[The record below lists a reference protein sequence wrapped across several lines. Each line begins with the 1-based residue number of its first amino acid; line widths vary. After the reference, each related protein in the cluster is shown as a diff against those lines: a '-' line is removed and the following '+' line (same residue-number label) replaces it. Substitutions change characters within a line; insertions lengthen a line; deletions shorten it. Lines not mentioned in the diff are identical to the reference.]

1 MIKLTPWTAA
11 GSVVAVTAAVLTIG
25 ALPGDSILRQIVAAV
40 AALLVI
46 ALVVAPGGKSAI
58 DRFTRR
64 RRFAKPSRR
73 ASLLYSTLRVGTVW
87 DGQSVSMFVALRP
100 LPFQVTTVG
109 LNETG
114 IESRALPVDLLRD
127 HLTQADVTLESIRVL
142 GSGFRAYGE
151 SPYANAYAG
160 IVGETAIPNTMET
173 VVELRVNLAKSY
185 QSVLARATD
194 GSVPAGV
201 GKAAHI
207 VSARLERQLN
217 IAGFEAKLLK
227 PNEIRKFHDSVLAP
241 MNDGFKD
248 EKWTHLGGPVATVTA
263 DPTEWS
269 ELAVERWLDVP
280 ADRMAHV
287 LEISA
292 DRHQQTTV
300 GMTVAYS
307 YAQAAKLPTRS
318 LRLRSNDGA
327 HGDHATAL
335 LPLAQ
340 TVASPA
346 PSLTLRDGVEFPVQL
361 PAFGLGV
368 YLGPSLDRSGR
379 VFLNVETGGEVLW
392 LETPESFVH
401 QLAARITTTGARV
414 GVFVD
419 TAEWKDLAQR
429 VLGLRVNPTSPVDV
443 AIYQGQP
450 PTRVPA
456 STAVLVWAPNGAPR
470 TATHRITA
478 DDSGDMTAVSRTAR
492 AVFAWEAPAA
502 ELPFVASL
510 SG

>member
-1 MIKLTPWTAA
+1 
-11 GSVVAVTAAVLTIG
+11 
-25 ALPGDSILRQIVAAV
+25 
-40 AALLVI
+40 
-46 ALVVAPGGKSAI
+46 
-58 DRFTRR
+58 
-64 RRFAKPSRR
+64 
-73 ASLLYSTLRVGTVW
+73 
-87 DGQSVSMFVALRP
+87 
-100 LPFQVTTVG
+100 
-109 LNETG
+109 
-114 IESRALPVDLLRD
+114 
-127 HLTQADVTLESIRVL
+127 
-142 GSGFRAYGE
+142 
-151 SPYANAYAG
+151 
-160 IVGETAIPNTMET
+160 
-173 VVELRVNLAKSY
+173 
-185 QSVLARATD
+185 
-194 GSVPAGV
+194 
-201 GKAAHI
+201 
-207 VSARLERQLN
+207 
-217 IAGFEAKLLK
+217 
-227 PNEIRKFHDSVLAP
+227 
-241 MNDGFKD
+241 
-248 EKWTHLGGPVATVTA
+248 
-263 DPTEWS
+263 
-269 ELAVERWLDVP
+269 
-280 ADRMAHV
+280 MAHV

-414 GVFVD
+414 GCSSIPLNGRTSPSGF
-419 TAEWKDLAQR
+419 
-429 VLGLRVNPTSPVDV
+429 LGLRVNPTSPVDV